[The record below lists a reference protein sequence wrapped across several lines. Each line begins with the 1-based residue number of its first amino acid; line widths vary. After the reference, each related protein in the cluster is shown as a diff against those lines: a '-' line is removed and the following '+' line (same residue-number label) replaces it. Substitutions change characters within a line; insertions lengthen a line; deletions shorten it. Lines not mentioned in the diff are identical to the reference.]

1 MTDRLDKPRG
11 VLIGSKVVVFGRD
24 DAKRVFSLGFFG
36 KPLSVRKPKS
46 PDEVEPPLE
55 LSLIEAIYL
64 CENGKLIVSSAD
76 GDILGCESL
85 RNIASEHIREFDLIY
100 PVYIRLKQAGLV
112 VRSALK
118 YGADFALYREAPGKE
133 HAPYLLKVLESG
145 QSIDPGDLVGWGRVA
160 HSVRK
165 DLIIAISYG
174 SRQSFIVFKWL
185 RP

>member
-1 MTDRLDKPRG
+1 MTEQQGKPRG
-11 VLIGSKVVVFGRD
+11 IIIGSKVVVFGRD

-46 PDEVEPPLE
+46 PEEVEPPLE
-55 LSLIEAIYL
+55 LSLIEATYL
-64 CENGKLIVSSAD
+64 CEAGELEVSSPNGEMLD
-76 GDILGCESL
+76 CESL
-85 RNIASEHIREFDLIY
+85 KKIASEHIREFKLIY
-100 PVYIRLKQAGLV
+100 PVYIRLRQAGLV
-112 VRSALK
+112 IRSALK

-133 HAPYLLKVLESG
+133 HAPYLLKVLEST
-145 QSIDPGDLVGWGRVA
+145 QTVDPGDLVGWGRVA

-165 DLIIAISYG
+165 DLIIAVSYG

>member
-1 MTDRLDKPRG
+1 MNGNENKPKG
-11 VLIGSKVVVFGRD
+11 VLIGSKVVVFGSD

-46 PDEVEPPLE
+46 PEEVEPPLE

-64 CENGKLIVSSAD
+64 CELGELIIFSSE
-76 GDILGCESL
+76 GDRMGCDQL
-85 RNIASEHIREFDLIY
+85 KRIASEHIRDFSLIY
-100 PVYIRLKQAGLV
+100 PVYIKLRQAGLV
-112 VRSALK
+112 IRSALK
-118 YGADFALYREAPGKE
+118 YGADFALYREAPGRE
-133 HAPYLLKVLESG
+133 HAPYLLKVLEST
-145 QSIDPGDLVGWGRVA
+145 QSVDPGDLVGWGRVA

>member
-1 MTDRLDKPRG
+1 MTGERGKPKG

-36 KPLSVRKPKS
+36 KPISVRKPKS
-46 PDEVEPPLE
+46 PEEVEPPLE
-55 LSLIEAIYL
+55 LSLIEATYL
-64 CENGKLIVSSAD
+64 CENGELEVSSPD
-76 GDILGCESL
+76 GEELDCENL
-85 RNIASEHIREFDLIY
+85 KKIASELIREFGLIY
-100 PVYIRLKQAGLV
+100 PVYIKLRQAGLV
-112 VRSALK
+112 IRSALK

-133 HAPYLLKVLESG
+133 HAPYLLKVLDST
-145 QSIDPGDLVGWGRVA
+145 QSVDPGDLVGWGRVA

>member
-1 MTDRLDKPRG
+1 MTEQQGKPRG

-36 KPLSVRKPKS
+36 KPLSIRKPKS
-46 PDEVEPPLE
+46 PEEVEPPLE
-55 LSLIEAIYL
+55 LSLIEATYL
-64 CENGKLIVSSAD
+64 CEVGELDVSSPD
-76 GDILGCESL
+76 GEMLDCENL
-85 RNIASEHIREFDLIY
+85 KKIASEHIREFRLIY
-100 PVYIRLKQAGLV
+100 PVYIRLRQAGLV
-112 VRSALK
+112 IRSALK

-133 HAPYLLKVLESG
+133 HAPYLLKVLESA
-145 QSIDPGDLVGWGRVA
+145 QIVDPGDLVGWGRVA

-174 SRQSFIVFKWL
+174 FRQSFIVFKWL